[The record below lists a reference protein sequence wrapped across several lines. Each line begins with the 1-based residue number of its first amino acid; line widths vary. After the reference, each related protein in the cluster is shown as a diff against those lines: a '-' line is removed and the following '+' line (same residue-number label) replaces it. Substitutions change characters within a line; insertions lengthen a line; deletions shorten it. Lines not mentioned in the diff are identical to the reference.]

1 MTFEDIAQKMY
12 VLAKKGNIE
21 GIMKKNLLNLAI
33 FFVLMNFADLG
44 LIEICGAQNK
54 KDKTA
59 NGKNS
64 GVLIKEEK
72 GPSGHSTIGIV
83 ESSIERN
90 TEKTF
95 ALTFSRLMTW
105 EYNADND
112 TPPPDKVEQ
121 LDGKKVKLTGF
132 MYPLQQGDSIQYF
145 CLLRTT
151 QTCCYGPRPQFNQ
164 YVFVEMDS
172 PIPFYRLDP
181 VSCVGKFRVEPT
193 PDEGYIYRIEGQK
206 CETITGENNN

>member
-1 MTFEDIAQKMY
+1 
-12 VLAKKGNIE
+12 
-21 GIMKKNLLNLAI
+21 MKKNLLNLAI

-59 NGKNS
+59 NGRNS
-64 GVLIKEEK
+64 GVLIQEEK

-112 TPPPDKVEQ
+112 TLPPDKVEQ

-132 MYPLQQGDSIQYF
+132 MYPLQQGESIQYF

-164 YVFVEMDS
+164 YVFVEMGS
-172 PIPFYRLDP
+172 
-181 VSCVGKFRVEPT
+181 PT
-193 PDEGYIYRIEGQK
+193 PFS
-206 CETITGENNN
+206 